1 MAERHNIP
9 DRSDA
14 AGVGPGRASS
24 PAYPGT
30 PLWVKLSGI
39 LALVLIL
46 LVVIMMATGI
56 LVAADHGSGRHLPP
70 GGTRD
75 SAPPTAHEVQ
85 QASF

>member
-1 MAERHNIP
+1 MADRHRIP
-9 DRSDA
+9 DCGQA
-14 AGVGPGRASS
+14 AGLGPDRASS

-30 PLWVKLSGI
+30 PRWVKLSGL

-56 LVAADHGSGRHLPP
+56 LVAGDHGPGRHIPP

-75 SAPPTAHEVQ
+75 SAAPTAHEVQ
-85 QASF
+85 QPSF